1 MDVELAL
8 LPPRGVRER
17 GLVSVASAE
26 RNRVM
31 AQRIQPTIREVL
43 LTEIKNEDP
52 QGRPMFPSLQQGQIL
67 NAVGRQL
74 GASQDQSLEE
84 AILTQW
90 HDLFRTGLLA
100 WGLNLSNPDPPFF
113 HLTQRGRQAL
123 ASLARDPMALG
134 KSLFADRKSQ
144 ASLRF
149 TKHRSIDCFGVI
161 ATPWPNGMGRAL
173 AESNS

>member
-1 MDVELAL
+1 
-8 LPPRGVRER
+8 
-17 GLVSVASAE
+17 
-26 RNRVM
+26 M

-123 ASLARDPMALG
+123 ASLARDP
-134 KSLFADRKSQ
+134 
-144 ASLRF
+144 
-149 TKHRSIDCFGVI
+149 
-161 ATPWPNGMGRAL
+161 
-173 AESNS
+173 SN